1 MNVAFFTIIAPIL
14 FSAQI
19 FAEDFFSATMEPSKK
34 QELIGNITSVAL
46 IFTGLLIVTVI
57 IGLILIRKNN
67 RK

>member
-1 MNVAFFTIIAPIL
+1 MNTTFFIITPIL

-19 FAEDFFSATMEPSKK
+19 FAEDFLSVTMEPSKK
-34 QELIGNITSVAL
+34 QALLDKITGVAL
-46 IFTGLLIVTVI
+46 IFTGLLILTVI

>member
-1 MNVAFFTIIAPIL
+1 MSNAFLIITPIL

-19 FAEDFFSATMEPSKK
+19 FAEDFLSTTMEPSKK
-34 QELIGNITSVAL
+34 QALLDKITGVAL
-46 IFTGLLIVTVI
+46 IFTGLLILTVI

>member
-1 MNVAFFTIIAPIL
+1 MNTTFFIITPIL

-19 FAEDFFSATMEPSKK
+19 FAEDFLSATMEPSKK
-34 QELIGNITSVAL
+34 QALLDKITGVAL
-46 IFTGLLIVTVI
+46 IFTGLLILTVV